1 MSFKS
6 QIWEN
11 PQHMDEFVQELRQLI
26 MHQYFQKALDR
37 IQELPETPEA
47 SRFEKLIQHIGDL
60 EEICRNNLRFLAE
73 NELTK
78 SMAEQGQ
85 LEESFEKS
93 DNLLLSA
100 YEVPQLYFIT
110 PQTLEK
116 IHRTKD
122 WIKYRIEKERY
133 SRSFWY

>member
-1 MSFKS
+1 MSYEK
-6 QIWEN
+6 QIWN
-11 PQHMDEFVQELRQLI
+11 NQHAIGEFVQELRQLI
-26 MHQYFQKALDR
+26 MHQYFQKALER
-37 IQELPETPEA
+37 IEQLPEIPEA
-47 SRFEKLIQHIGDL
+47 TRFEKLTQHISDL
-60 EEICRNNLRFLAE
+60 EEICRNNLQFLAE

-78 SMAEQGQ
+78 SMAEQGK

-93 DNLLLSA
+93 DSLLLKA
-100 YEVPQLYFIT
+100 YEVPSLYFIT

-122 WIKYRIEKERY
+122 WIKYKIEKERY